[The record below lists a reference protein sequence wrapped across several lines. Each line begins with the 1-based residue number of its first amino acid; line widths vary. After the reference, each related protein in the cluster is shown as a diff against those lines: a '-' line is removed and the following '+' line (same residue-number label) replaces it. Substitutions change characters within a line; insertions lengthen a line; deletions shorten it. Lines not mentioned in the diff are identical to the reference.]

1 MRFHRLFVIAAAS
14 AIVLLSPLH
23 ASAQCALFDSPAR
36 CAQDKLETE
45 MIMEEARRA
54 GEIRAET
61 INAIVAA
68 RAQFWATY
76 PDKPGADKARHD
88 FAYWLWVKDFHY
100 LRTNLQAP
108 VQRDQRTQRQ
118 TSTDSANALD
128 RLFGGGVLIDDGIRQ
143 AARPEFEEWVNAVRK
158 KLFEHLPKNST
169 DAAFMQGILST
180 WIGEE
185 FRNALASA
193 KKEYEAYLIARD
205 WWEFDHV
212 NRAPAGYDTP
222 ATYGVYLYAR
232 WDHRT
237 PAEAAANY
245 KKMSELLGVPRVEAA
260 AKRVLDAPKA
270 ADGNLVVTVSPYKKG
285 PGGDNMIDYEKP
297 IPEGVIGVYADPL
310 TAMEV
315 LATQDDDRRYLLF
328 MLQRHSPDRR
338 KVDPASKWTFADTAY
353 KRLVLAFG
361 EQQVLAAAHAVRL
374 APKRLSSGGVMTVK
388 ELGVKR
394 TEPIETFEDL
404 IASKDSRGYVKDAL
418 IFAKDL
424 DTAAAVDSAYKTYV
438 AGKNE
443 QALLDAAHRRGL
455 EKSQLTEKGELA
467 LIEAEMTAPGT
478 APTVAT
484 KAGPASPSTSLGAG
498 PQIDSPQYLAWKR
511 FAPGA
516 SATYVDRGIGQ
527 RMVGGPLTAGL
538 PGIRSRWLMRSIT
551 PERVDLY
558 LTEIAYDPPP
568 ASTPHPPRDT
578 EFAYPSQ
585 IDGASSART
594 AAVRGTPIQ
603 SGNETLT
610 VAGKPIATRWQALQ
624 APVARADCGPAI
636 TTTWTS
642 DEVPGGLVR
651 EVRDET
657 CRDPRTNVNG
667 AILRSIRE
675 KLLESFQASGP
686 VDGVHPIQ
694 PVPGIAAI
702 LPVPVP
708 ATLPGQ
714 SASAVPAP
722 AQPAPVDKRVFD
734 RNMGVVP
741 PAPASAS
748 ATATKAAP
756 PATVSGATAPS
767 TVPAGT
773 TITVMV
779 SGWINSATNHPGDN
793 AIATVAQPVVV
804 NGATLIPVGS
814 IATVQLAQG
823 SDGLTVKLVGVNI
836 SRQMAVAVSSSQ
848 VAADAQ
854 NAASDA
860 ALQQAIAAAG
870 PNGAAL
876 RQVLEARQVVVSG
889 TRVNVPPGSRLTFTL
904 AAPIDIASAV
914 PATAPVRPG
923 LRR

>member
-1 MRFHRLFVIAAAS
+1 MGVYRSLVIIAAS
-14 AIVLLSPLH
+14 SFVLLSPIH
-23 ASAQCALFDSPAR
+23 ASAQCALFDSPRR

-54 GEIRAET
+54 GQIRAET

-100 LRTNLQAP
+100 LRQNLQAP
-108 VQRDQRTQRQ
+108 VQKDQRTQRQ
-118 TSTDSANALD
+118 TSTDTANALD
-128 RLFGGGVLIDDGIRQ
+128 LLFGGGVLIDDGIRQ
-143 AARPEFEEWVNAVRK
+143 SARPEFEEWVNAVRK
-158 KLFEHLPKNST
+158 KLFERLPKNST

-180 WIGEE
+180 WIGDD
-185 FRNALASA
+185 FWNALGSA
-193 KKEYEAYLIARD
+193 KKEYEAYLLARD
-205 WWEFDHV
+205 LWEFDHV
-212 NRAPAGYDTP
+212 NRTPAGYDTP
-222 ATYGVYLYAR
+222 ATYGIYLYTR
-232 WDHRT
+232 WDNRT
-237 PAEAAANY
+237 PAEAMANY
-245 KKMSELLGVPRVEAA
+245 KKMSELLGVQRVEAA
-260 AKRVLDAPKA
+260 AKRVMDAPKA
-270 ADGNLVVTVSPYKKG
+270 GDGTLVVTVSPFKKG
-285 PGGDNMIDYEKP
+285 PGGDNVVDYEKP
-297 IPEGVIGVYADPL
+297 IPEGVIGVYSDPL

-328 MLQRHSPDRR
+328 MLQRHVPDRR
-338 KVDPASKWTFADTAY
+338 KVDAANKWTFADTAY
-353 KRLVLAFG
+353 KQLVLAFG
-361 EQQVLAAAHAVRL
+361 EQQVLAAARAVRL

-404 IASKDSRGYVKDAL
+404 LALKDSRASEKLA
-418 IFAKDL
+418 FL
-424 DTAAAVDSAYKTYV
+424 D
-438 AGKNE
+438 
-443 QALLDAAHRRGL
+443 
-455 EKSQLTEKGELA
+455 GET
-467 LIEAEMTAPGT
+467 TAPRT
-478 APTVAT
+478 APTVASKT
-484 KAGPASPSTSLGAG
+484 GAPAPATSPGTG

-511 FAPGA
+511 FTPGA
-516 SATYVDRGIGQ
+516 RATYIDRGIGQ
-527 RMVGGPLTAGL
+527 RMVGGPLAPGA

-568 ASTPHPPRDT
+568 ASTAHPPHDT

-585 IDGASSART
+585 VDGASSART

-610 VAGKPIATRWQALQ
+610 VAGKTIATRWQSLQ
-624 APVARADCGPAI
+624 APVARPDCGPAI

-675 KLLESFQASGP
+675 KLLESFQTSGP
-686 VDGVHPIQ
+686 VDGVQPIQ
-694 PVPGIAAI
+694 PVPGIAAV
-702 LPVPVP
+702 LPLPVP

-714 SASAVPAP
+714 DRSAVPAP

-734 RNMGVVP
+734 RNMGVAP
-741 PAPASAS
+741 AAPASAPAS
-748 ATATKAAP
+748 APRTAP
-756 PATVSGATAPS
+756 PIATSGTA
-767 TVPAGT
+767 VPDST
-773 TITVMV
+773 TITVTM
-779 SGWINSATNHPGDN
+779 SGWLNSSTNHLGDT
-793 AIATVAQPVVV
+793 ATATVVQPVVV
-804 NGATLIPVGS
+804 NGAPLIPVGS
-814 IATVQLAQG
+814 LATVQLAQA

-836 SRQMAVAVSSSQ
+836 GRQGAVAVSSSQ
-848 VAADAQ
+848 VAADGQ

-876 RQVLEARQVVVSG
+876 QQALAARQVVVSG
-889 TRVNVPPGSRLTFTL
+889 ARVNVPPGTRLTFTL
-904 AAPIDIASAV
+904 AAPIAIGSAAPAATPPAVV
-914 PATAPVRPG
+914 PTAPVRPAPG
-923 LRR
+923 RRR

>member
-1 MRFHRLFVIAAAS
+1 MGIHRSLVIIAAS
-14 AIVLLSPLH
+14 SIVLLH
-23 ASAQCALFDSPAR
+23 GVDASAQCALFDSPAR

-54 GEIRAET
+54 GQIRAET

-118 TSTDSANALD
+118 TSTDTANVLD
-128 RLFGGGVLIDDGIRQ
+128 QLFGGGVLIDDGIRQ

-180 WIGEE
+180 WLGED
-185 FRNALASA
+185 FWNALASA

-222 ATYGVYLYAR
+222 ATYGIYLYAR

-245 KKMSELLGVPRVEAA
+245 KKMSELLGVQRVEVA

-285 PGGDNMIDYEKP
+285 PGGDNVVDYEKA

-328 MLQRHSPDRR
+328 MLQRHVPDRR
-338 KVDPASKWTFADTAY
+338 KENPTFKWTFADTAY

-361 EQQVLAAAHAVRL
+361 EQQVLSAAHAVRL

-388 ELGVKR
+388 ELGGKR

-404 IASKDSRGYVKDAL
+404 LASKDARGYVKDAL

-424 DTAAAVDSAYKTYV
+424 DTPAATDAAYKTYV

-443 QALLDAAHRRGL
+443 QALLDAAHRRAL
-455 EKSQLTEKGELA
+455 DKSQLTEKGELA
-467 LIEAEMTAPGT
+467 FIEAEMTSPGT

-484 KAGPASPSTSLGAG
+484 KAGPASPGTSPGTG

-516 SATYVDRGIGQ
+516 SASYIDRGIGQ
-527 RMVGGPLTAGL
+527 RMVGGPLTAGS
-538 PGIRSRWLMRSIT
+538 PGIRSRWLMHSIT
-551 PERVDLY
+551 PARVDLY

-568 ASTPHPPRDT
+568 ASTAHPPHDT

-585 IDGASSART
+585 IDGTSSART
-594 AAVRGTPIQ
+594 AAARGTAIQ

-610 VAGKPIATRWQALQ
+610 IAGKTIATRWQALQ

-702 LPVPVP
+702 LPLPVP

-714 SASAVPAP
+714 NAGAIPAP
-722 AQPAPVDKRVFD
+722 AQPAPVDTRVFD
-734 RNMGVVP
+734 RNMGVTP
-741 PAPASAS
+741 PARSS
-748 ATATKAAP
+748 ATTSAPKATP
-756 PATVSGATAPS
+756 
-767 TVPAGT
+767 PAGT
-773 TITVMV
+773 TSTSAPEGTIVTVMM
-779 SGWINSATNHPGDN
+779 SGWLNSSTNRVGDN
-793 AIATVAQPVVV
+793 AVATIVQPIVA
-804 NGATLIPVGS
+804 NGATIIPVGS
-814 IATVQLAQG
+814 IATVQLAQ
-823 SDGLTVKLVGVNI
+823 SNDGLTVKLVAIALG
-836 SRQMAVAVSSSQ
+836 RQQAVAVSSSQ
-848 VAADAQ
+848 VAADPQ
-854 NAASDA
+854 TAASDA
-860 ALQQAIAAAG
+860 AIQQAIAAAG

-876 RQVLEARQVVVSG
+876 QQAMLARQVVLSG
-889 TRVNVPPGSRLTFTL
+889 ARVNVPPGTRLTFTL
-904 AAPIDIASAV
+904 AAPIDIGNAA
-914 PATAPVRPG
+914 PAAAPTRPP
-923 LRR
+923 RRTR

>member
-1 MRFHRLFVIAAAS
+1 MRFHRLFVSAAS
-14 AIVLLSPLH
+14 TIVLLSPVR

-36 CAQDKLETE
+36 CEQDRLETE
-45 MIMEEARRA
+45 RIMEEARRA

-118 TSTDSANALD
+118 TSTDTANALD
-128 RLFGGGVLIDDGIRQ
+128 RLFGGGILIDDGIRQ
-143 AARPEFEEWVNAVRK
+143 SARPEFEEWVNAVRK
-158 KLFEHLPKNST
+158 KLFEHLPANST
-169 DAAFMQGILST
+169 DAGFMQGILST
-180 WIGEE
+180 WMGEQ
-185 FRNALASA
+185 FWNALASA

-212 NRAPAGYDTP
+212 NRAPGGYDTP

-285 PGGDNMIDYEKP
+285 PGGDNIVDYEKP

-328 MLQRHSPDRR
+328 MLQRHVPDRR
-338 KVDPASKWTFADTAY
+338 KENPTYKWTFADAAY

-394 TEPIETFEDL
+394 TEPLEAFEDL
-404 IASKDSRGYVKDAL
+404 LASKDARGYVKDAL

-424 DTAAAVDSAYKTYV
+424 DTVAAADSAYKTYI
-438 AGKNE
+438 AGRNE
-443 QALLDAAHRRGL
+443 QALLDAARRRGL

-467 LIEAEMTAPGT
+467 FIEAEMTAPGT

-484 KAGPASPSTSLGAG
+484 KAGPASPRTSPGA
-498 PQIDSPQYLAWKR
+498 QIDSPQYLAWKR
-511 FAPGA
+511 FTPGA

-568 ASTPHPPRDT
+568 ASTAHPPHDT

-624 APVARADCGPAI
+624 APTARPDCGPAI

-651 EVRDET
+651 EIRDET

-675 KLLESFQASGP
+675 KLLESFQITGP

-694 PVPGIAAI
+694 PVAGLAAV
-702 LPVPVP
+702 LPLPMP
-708 ATLPGQ
+708 STLPGLDP
-714 SASAVPAP
+714 STVPPP

-734 RNMGVVP
+734 RNMGVAP
-741 PAPASAS
+741 PPPASAS
-748 ATATKAAP
+748 APAPKTAAP
-756 PATVSGATAPS
+756 AAASGATAPAANRDS
-767 TVPAGT
+767 TA
-773 TITVMV
+773 ITVMV
-779 SGWINSATNHPGDN
+779 TGWINSSTNHPGDN
-793 AIATVAQPVVV
+793 VTGTVVQPVIA
-804 NGATLIPVGS
+804 NGVTLIPVGS
-814 IATVQLAQG
+814 IATVQLAQAG
-823 SDGLTVKLVGVNI
+823 DGLTVKLVSVSIG
-836 SRQMAVAVSSSQ
+836 RQRVVAVSSSQ

-860 ALQQAIAAAG
+860 ALQQAIAAGG
-870 PNGAAL
+870 PNAASL
-876 RQVLEARQVVVSG
+876 QQMLAARQIVLSG
-889 TRVNVPPGSRLTFTL
+889 ARVNVPPGTRLTFTL
-904 AAPIDIASAV
+904 AAPIAIDSAAPAAV
-914 PATAPVRPG
+914 PAARG
-923 LRR
+923 RRR